1 MEDFVNELSKGIE
14 VIATGD
20 LLIYGLK
27 ENGLSKNCNVKV
39 GNILAATRMSKEV

>member
-27 ENGLSKNCNVKV
+27 ENGLSKIYNVKV
-39 GNILAATRMSKEV
+39 RNILGATPY